1 LAVIPVELQ
10 IETGQDG
17 PGTMVISCA
26 GDIDLASTPL
36 LGEAIDWSYTSD
48 LMVLR
53 IDLTAVT
60 FIDSSGI
67 QCLLDA
73 SERCHR
79 LATRFEVVVGRHV
92 ERVLRLVDV
101 RFDAPEPAAELT
113 RS

>member
-1 LAVIPVELQ
+1 LAVIPVALQ

-26 GDIDLASTPL
+26 GDIDLASTPVL
-36 LGEAIDWSYTSD
+36 SEAIDWSYTSD

-73 SERCHR
+73 SDRCNR
-79 LATRFEVVVGRHV
+79 LATRFEVVASRHV

-101 RFDAPEPAAELT
+101 EFEGPERGVEL
-113 RS
+113 SPS